1 MRQREFESHLV
12 LSRFFD
18 NPVLKYRAHDV
29 AVAYRLAMAEVRVQ
43 LPLGA
48 LGKPGVCIGWRWRWR
63 VGFAPRGVFAPGES
77 MGFGLRRKTYT
88 RNNVQAESADDRRS
102 TLIGYRS
109 KRSFGGAVVLVLVR
123 VGDC

>member
-18 NPVLKYRAHDV
+18 NLVLKYRAHDV

-48 LGKPGVCIGWRWRWR
+48 LANRQTGRLHRVALPCRVCFEVSVRAGH
-63 VGFAPRGVFAPGES
+63 VD
-77 MGFGLRRKTYT
+77 GLRFAKEDITRK
-88 RNNVQAESADDRRS
+88 NVQADSADDRRS
-102 TLIGYRS
+102 TSIGYRS
-109 KRSFGGAVVLVLVR
+109 KRSFGAVWPN
-123 VGDC
+123 GKAAPC

>member
-18 NPVLKYRAHDV
+18 NLVLKDRAHDV

-48 LGKPGVCIGWRWRWR
+48 CKPANRTFASGGV
-63 VGFAPRGVFAPGES
+63 GES
-77 MGFGLRRKTYT
+77 GLLGDSCQRQARRCASVWKGKKLRERTFKPNLLT
-88 RNNVQAESADDRRS
+88 VAGRLQSAIDSNVPFD
-102 TLIGYRS
+102 
-109 KRSFGGAVVLVLVR
+109 AVWPN
-123 VGDC
+123 GKAAPC

>member
-18 NPVLKYRAHDV
+18 NLVLKYRAHDV

-48 LGKPGVCIGWRWRWR
+48 LANRAFASGGVGVLGLLREECSRRASRSASVCGIRHYTEERASRIG
-63 VGFAPRGVFAPGES
+63 
-77 MGFGLRRKTYT
+77 
-88 RNNVQAESADDRRS
+88 
-102 TLIGYRS
+102 
-109 KRSFGGAVVLVLVR
+109 
-123 VGDC
+123 